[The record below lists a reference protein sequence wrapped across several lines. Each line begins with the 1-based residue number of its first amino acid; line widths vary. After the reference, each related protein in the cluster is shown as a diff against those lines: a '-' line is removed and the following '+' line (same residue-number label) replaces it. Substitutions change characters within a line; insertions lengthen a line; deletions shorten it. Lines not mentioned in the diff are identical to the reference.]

1 MAYENQTYE
10 TILARMMQRVSAEYP
25 NLDDR
30 EGSIIFNALAPA
42 AMELAIAYVELE
54 NVRNECFVNTASR
67 EYIFIACEEMGID
80 TSQFDAS
87 AGLFKG
93 EFNIEVEIGS
103 RWNCDLFN
111 FEVTE
116 YIGTNESGNHEYQ
129 LRCESNGTGAN
140 NLTGNLAPITDSPTG
155 LSYAY
160 LSECLIEGENEKTD
174 DEVRK
179 TYYDYIN
186 SNAQD
191 GNVAQYERWCNEYD
205 GIGNYKIVPLW
216 DGVNT
221 VKVSILSASNKAATP
236 TLIEEVQNYFDPGIT
251 GMGDGVAPIG
261 AFVTVDTAT
270 EVPLNVSATVVMK
283 NGYSDTTPIDDALV
297 SYFSEIAYKKSQ
309 VAYMNVGAVILGVEG
324 VESISN
330 LLVNNAT
337 SDINL
342 STYQI
347 PVLGTTNWTVSS

>member
-1 MAYENQTYE
+1 MAYENQTYD
-10 TILARMMQRVSAEYP
+10 TILARMMQRATTEYP

-42 AMELAIAYVELE
+42 AMELAIAYTELD
-54 NVRNECFVNTASR
+54 NVRNEGFVDTASR
-67 EYIFIACEEMGID
+67 EYIFVACEEIGID
-80 TSQFDAS
+80 TTQFNAS
-87 AGLFKG
+87 AGIFKG
-93 EFNIEVEIGS
+93 EFNLEVEIGS

-111 FEVTE
+111 FEVIE
-116 YIGTNESGNHEYQ
+116 YIGTNQSGNHEYQ
-129 LRCESNGTGAN
+129 MKCESTGTGAN
-140 NLTGNLAPITDSPTG
+140 NLTGNLSPITDSPTG

-179 TYYDYIN
+179 TYYNYIN
-186 SNAQD
+186 SNAED
-191 GNVAQYERWCNEYD
+191 GNIAQYERWCDEYD

-216 DGVNT
+216 NGDNT
-221 VKVSILSASNKAATP
+221 VKVSILSASNRAATS
-236 TLIEEVQNYFDPGIT
+236 TLIEEVQNYFDPNIT

-261 AFVTVDTAT
+261 AFVTIDTAT
-270 EVPLNVSATVVMK
+270 EKPLNISATVIMK
-283 NGYSDTTPIDDALV
+283 NGYSDTTGIDSALTA
-297 SYFSEIAYKKSQ
+297 YFSEIAYEKSQ
-309 VAYMNVGAVILGVEG
+309 VAYMNIGAVILGVEG

-347 PVLGTTNWTVSS
+347 PVLGTTNWTVSN